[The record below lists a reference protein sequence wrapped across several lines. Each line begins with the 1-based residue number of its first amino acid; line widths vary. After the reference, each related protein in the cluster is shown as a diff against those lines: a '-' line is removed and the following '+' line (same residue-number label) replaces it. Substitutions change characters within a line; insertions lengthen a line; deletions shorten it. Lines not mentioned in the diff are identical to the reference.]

1 MSDEAITPNALTNA
15 RLRQVPADEQ
25 LPDAAM
31 FWRWAASAVRPWAGW
46 ILAAVGVIVI
56 IVGWYGVSG
65 QALVAKQLPYLIS
78 GGLGGV
84 ALVGIGAAMISAERR
99 RQDTGRIE
107 RLEEMVAELRGVLL
121 SYPDAQPEWSGSGSA
136 AGGAAS
142 GRTGLSANGA
152 EAGTS
157 VVALPSGSTYHT
169 PECQM
174 VRGKDG
180 VRTVTARSIEQRG
193 LTACRVC
200 EPAHATS

>member
-1 MSDEAITPNALTNA
+1 MSDEVMS
-15 RLRQVPADEQ
+15 VPAVSRMGGDDEQ
-25 LPDAAM
+25 LPDAAL
-31 FWRWAASAVRPWAGW
+31 FWRWVATAVRPWAGW

-107 RLEEMVAELRGVLL
+107 RLEEMVAELRSVLV
-121 SYPDAQPEWSGSGSA
+121 SHPEAPADWPTASDPFGAA
-136 AGGAAS
+136 AGHPGP
-142 GRTGLSANGA
+142 SANGA
-152 EAGTS
+152 ARSSGL
-157 VVALPSGSTYHT
+157 VALPTGTTFHSPG
-169 PECQM
+169 CQM

-180 VRTVTARSIEQRG
+180 VEAVSARSIEQRG

-200 EPAHATS
+200 EPARSAS